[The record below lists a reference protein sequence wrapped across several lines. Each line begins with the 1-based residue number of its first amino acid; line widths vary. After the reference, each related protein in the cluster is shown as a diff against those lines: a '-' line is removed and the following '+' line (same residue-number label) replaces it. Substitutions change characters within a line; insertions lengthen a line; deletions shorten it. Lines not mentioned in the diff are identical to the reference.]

1 MGHETYYRLN
11 KGVLIEHI
19 CGLNLMI
26 STYSKRKKGSYL
38 ILNDDSLFLMN
49 HIQAGE
55 TLEVIVQAVMQH
67 YESDYQQAKA
77 TIEEF
82 IETLIDYGYIKE
94 LVRP

>member
-1 MGHETYYRLN
+1 MGHETYYQLN

-19 CGLNLMI
+19 CGLDSMI
-26 STYSKRKKGSYL
+26 STYSKRNKESYL
-38 ILNDDSLFLMN
+38 ILNDDSLFLLK

-55 TLEVIVQAVMQH
+55 TLEVAIQTVMQH

-82 IETLIDYGYIKE
+82 IKILMDYGYIRE